1 MARSSNQKLRLLYLE
16 QWLMRH
22 SDEDHPVTVAQIQ
35 EYLRRQDIPAERKT
49 IYDDIEALQTFGLDV
64 QRVRVG
70 SSTGYFIGER
80 DFQLP
85 ELKLLVDS
93 VQSSKFITEK
103 KSLDLIGKL
112 ERLVSDSDAHKLH
125 RQVWVRGRI
134 KTMNESIYY
143 NVDAVHTAIDGD
155 SAVSFRYYEWSPERR
170 RVFRHGGKR
179 YLASP
184 WALMWDDENYY
195 MVAFDHDAGMI
206 KHFRVDKLDSI
217 RPEKTPRQGA
227 EAFASFDMAAYG
239 DSHFGMFS
247 GEAQRVQLCFDNHL
261 AGAVID
267 RFGQAVSLVRYDAD
281 HFSVTVNAAV
291 NVQFFGWL
299 CGFGDR
305 VRILSPA
312 SAVSAMREHVASLA
326 RVYGVTETA
335 PGTADPSTPPR

>member
-16 QWLMRH
+16 RWLMRR
-22 SDEDHPVTVAQIQ
+22 SDEEHPVTVSQMI
-35 EYLRRQDIPAERKT
+35 EYLRQQDIPAERKT
-49 IYDDIEALQTFGLDV
+49 IYDDMEALRTFGLDV
-64 QRVRVG
+64 QTVRLG

-80 DFQLP
+80 DFQLA

-103 KSLDLIGKL
+103 KSLVLIRKL

-143 NVDAVHTAIDGD
+143 NVDAVHTAIDCD
-155 SAVSFRYYEWSPERR
+155 SAVSFRYYEWSPQRK
-170 RVFRHGGKR
+170 RVFRHGGRR

-195 MVAFDHDAGMI
+195 MIAYDHGEGI
-206 KHFRVDKLDSI
+206 LKHFRVDKLDGI
-217 RPEKTPRQGA
+217 RMENTPRQGA
-227 EAFASFDMAAYG
+227 EAFEGFDMTAYG

-247 GEAQRVQLCFDNHL
+247 GEVDRVRLCFENTL
-261 AGAVID
+261 AGPVID
-267 RFGQAVSLVRYDAD
+267 RFGTETSLVPYDGD
-281 HFSVTVNAAV
+281 HFSVTISAAV

-305 VRILSPA
+305 VRILSPE
-312 SAVSAMREHVASLA
+312 SAVRAMREHVAALA
-326 RVYGVTETA
+326 RIYGVTETA
-335 PGTADPSTPPR
+335 PGTADPSTPPP